1 MEHNEAAADDEDE
14 GTSVAG
20 ARAEASL
27 PLAAVAKVVKE
38 ALPDGLRCASEVAPL
53 VQSCLGEFLQMLAS
67 QANEKAAAE
76 GKSTISEDHMRR
88 ALDDLGFGHYAS
100 AAAAAGAG
108 ARTASS
114 RGDAPSSGG
123 GKAGR
128 KRKAKGKA
136 SELSEEELLKAQ
148 EALFASARQRVDDG
162 GSSASGGGGGGGG
175 GGGEATASTSGG
187 GAGAGP
193 T

>member
-100 AAAAAGAG
+100 AAAAAGGAG
-108 ARTASS
+108 TSAF
-114 RGDAPSSGG
+114 GDAPSSGG

-162 GSSASGGGGGGGG
+162 GSSASGGG
-175 GGGEATASTSGG
+175 EATASTSGG